1 MCPDKL
7 IKLISLIVGY
17 EGGEENDEYD
27 KAMAQILSVAQDIVY
42 IESRSKNSLR
52 NTWDSRQRYIR
63 RQDQKNSLPFSI
75 GLVIQS
81 VMNSFWQ
88 LIQV

>member
-63 RQDQKNSLPFSI
+63 RQDQKNSLLFSI